1 MTVFIG
7 QIFGGV
13 AVLLGFLSF
22 QMKTQKQLL
31 LMQTITGAVFCLHYG
46 LIGATVG
53 MVLNIIGIVRN
64 ACYFYR
70 NEKGVKAPWLPVLFA
85 VIMGVAGIVTWEA
98 WYSVFCLLG
107 LVINTVCLSLP
118 SPQSVRKSILVT
130 SPMVLTYDVFVR
142 SVGGIVYESVVIL
155 SSIIGIY
162 RAKTDCKQANAS
174 NPTPKKEEEDI

>member
-1 MTVFIG
+1 MTELIG
-7 QIFGGV
+7 QILGGV
-13 AVLLGFLSF
+13 AVLLGFLSY

-31 LMQTITGAVFCLHYG
+31 LMQTLTGAVFCLHYG

-53 MVLNIIGIVRN
+53 MVLNIIGILRN

-70 NEKGVKAPWLPVLFA
+70 NEKGIKAPWLPVLFA
-85 VIMGVAGIVTWEA
+85 AVMGVSGILTWEA

-130 SPMVLTYDVFVR
+130 SPMVLAYDVFAR
-142 SVGGIVYESVVIL
+142 SAGGVVYEAVAILSAAVGIVRMKKAELADLPST
-155 SSIIGIY
+155 S
-162 RAKTDCKQANAS
+162 
-174 NPTPKKEEEDI
+174 KEEN

>member
-1 MTVFIG
+1 MTELIG

-31 LMQTITGAVFCLHYG
+31 LMQTLTGAVFCLHYG

-53 MVLNIIGIVRN
+53 MVLNIIGILRN

-70 NEKGVKAPWLPVLFA
+70 NEKGIKAPWLPVLFA
-85 VIMGVAGIVTWEA
+85 AVMGVAGILTWEA
-98 WYSVFCLLG
+98 WYSVLCLAG
-107 LVINTVCLSLP
+107 LVINTLCLSLP

-130 SPMVLTYDVFVR
+130 SPMVLAYDVFAH
-142 SVGGIVYESVVIL
+142 SFGGVIYEAVVIL
-155 SSIIGIY
+155 SAIIGIWRTR
-162 RAKTDCKQANAS
+162 RAKQTDIKQESGGN
-174 NPTPKKEEEDI
+174 